1 MACQS
6 AWLMGNS
13 QVVIENPVINSP
25 FAEPQRHFRFSDE
38 GITNE
43 IVGQRRESAYF
54 IPIAAPRK
62 KGKDQLYFE
71 TEWTKDRI
79 EPNKFINQVRS
90 RVKQWRENRHFGVTR
105 ATAQLLQYW
114 ARPERERR
122 LFFCQIEALE
132 TLIYLTEVAK
142 QQGDTWIEN
151 AIHTANADANPLLYR
166 IACKMATGSG
176 KTVVMAMLVAWQT
189 LNKLAN
195 PQDARF
201 TDAFLIVTPGITIRD
216 RLRVLMPND
225 AGNYYRALDIVPPDH
240 MPELGKAK
248 IVITNF
254 HAFLMREHTS
264 AGKLTKSLLTG
275 SGNSPSPFTE
285 TPDQMV
291 RRVCR
296 ELGTKKNILVIND
309 EAHHCYRRRV
319 GGEEVKL
326 VGDERK
332 EAEKREEE
340 ARIWISGLEAVKA
353 KIGVKVVYDL
363 SATPF
368 FLRGSGYSEAR
379 CFLGLSLTSRSLTPL
394 NPAS

>member
-1 MACQS
+1 MAT
-6 AWLMGNS
+6 GNH

-38 GITNE
+38 GITSE
-43 IVGQRRESAYF
+43 IVAQRRTSSYF

-62 KGKDQLYFE
+62 KGKQLQFE
-71 TEWTKDRI
+71 TEWTQDRI
-79 EPNKFINQVRS
+79 EENKFINQVRS
-90 RVKQWRENRHFGVTR
+90 RVKQWRENKHFGVTR
-105 ATAQLLQYW
+105 TTAQLLQYW
-114 ARPERERR
+114 TRPERERR

-151 AIHTANADANPLLYR
+151 QLHAANADANPLLYR
-166 IACKMATGSG
+166 VACKMATGSG
-176 KTVVMAMLVAWQT
+176 KTVVMAMIIAWQT

-201 TDAFLIVTPGITIRD
+201 TDTFLIVTPGITIRD

-225 AGNYYRALDIVPPDH
+225 AGNYYRFLDIVPPDL

-264 AGKLTKSLLTG
+264 AGKLTKSLLQDKG
-275 SGNSPSPFTE
+275 GAPSPFTE

-319 GGEEVKL
+319 GGEEIKL

-368 FLRGSGYSEAR
+368 FLRGSGYSEGSVS
-379 CFLGLSLTSRSLTPL
+379 LGCL
-394 NPAS
+394 

>member
-1 MACQS
+1 MAT
-6 AWLMGNS
+6 GNN
-13 QVVIENPVINSP
+13 QVVIEQPVINSP

-43 IVGQRRESAYF
+43 IVEARRESAYF

-90 RVKQWRENRHFGVTR
+90 RVKQWRENKHFGVTR
-105 ATAQLLQYW
+105 TTAQLLQYW
-114 ARPERERR
+114 TRPERERR

-151 AIHTANADANPLLYR
+151 AIHAANADANPLLYR

-176 KTVVMAMLVAWQT
+176 KTVVMAMLIAWQT

-225 AGNYYRALDIVPPDH
+225 ADTCKTPPRHKPSTMPCLKSFVPPSF
-240 MPELGKAK
+240 A
-248 IVITNF
+248 
-254 HAFLMREHTS
+254 S
-264 AGKLTKSLLTG
+264 
-275 SGNSPSPFTE
+275 SP
-285 TPDQMV
+285 
-291 RRVCR
+291 
-296 ELGTKKNILVIND
+296 
-309 EAHHCYRRRV
+309 
-319 GGEEVKL
+319 
-326 VGDERK
+326 
-332 EAEKREEE
+332 
-340 ARIWISGLEAVKA
+340 W
-353 KIGVKVVYDL
+353 
-363 SATPF
+363 
-368 FLRGSGYSEAR
+368 
-379 CFLGLSLTSRSLTPL
+379 
-394 NPAS
+394 